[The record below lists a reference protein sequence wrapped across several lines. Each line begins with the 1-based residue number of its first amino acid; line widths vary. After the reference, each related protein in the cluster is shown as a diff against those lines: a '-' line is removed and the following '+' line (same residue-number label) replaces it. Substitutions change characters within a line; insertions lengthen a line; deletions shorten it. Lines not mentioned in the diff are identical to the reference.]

1 LISEHDIIVL
11 MGHGTERRTADG
23 DFNFIVDSGLVY
35 LLREKI
41 NIGIWCNADQFLKKY
56 DLKGLPT
63 GMIISDTWKRICIA
77 LAQRGKK

>member
-1 LISEHDIIVL
+1 MVPKRGL
-11 MGHGTERRTADG
+11 ADG

-41 NIGIWCNADQFLKKY
+41 NIVYGVMQIFLKKY
-56 DLKGLPT
+56 ALKGLAT